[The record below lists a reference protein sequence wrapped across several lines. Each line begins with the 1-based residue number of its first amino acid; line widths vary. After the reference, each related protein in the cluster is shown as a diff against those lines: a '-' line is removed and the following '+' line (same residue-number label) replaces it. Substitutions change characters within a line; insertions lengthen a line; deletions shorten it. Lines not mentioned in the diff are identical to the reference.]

1 METCL
6 VTGGCGFIGS
16 HIVEELVKQGYKVKV
31 IDSLIK
37 GKLNSIKYLVDQGKV
52 EFIEGDIRNRDS
64 VDRAMKDVDYVFH
77 TAAVHIQRS
86 MESPGEC
93 IDVNLNGSYN
103 VFKSALDH
111 DIKRVVFSSSSSV
124 YGDPE
129 KLPMSETDLINPT
142 EPYGAAKWMDE
153 KLLQYLATKGLKYN
167 TLRYFNVY
175 GPRQAAH
182 AYYTTVVTAFVR
194 RALNNEPPIMNGKG
208 DQSFDFTH
216 VSDVVRAYLAAM
228 KSETVNEVFNVGTGT
243 STSVK
248 ELAELLL
255 RLVGSDLKPIFRDR
269 EVVCNRRQADIIK
282 SEKLL
287 GFKSKMNV
295 EQGLKEFVK
304 ELRENSKLYS

>member
-1 METCL
+1 
-6 VTGGCGFIGS
+6 
-16 HIVEELVKQGYKVKV
+16 
-31 IDSLIK
+31 
-37 GKLNSIKYLVDQGKV
+37 
-52 EFIEGDIRNRDS
+52 
-64 VDRAMKDVDYVFH
+64 MKDVDYVFH

-194 RALNNEPPIMNGKG
+194 RVLNNEPPIMNGKG

-216 VSDVVRAYLAAM
+216 VSDVVRANLAAM

>member
-194 RALNNEPPIMNGKG
+194 RVLNNEPPIMNGKG

-216 VSDVVRAYLAAM
+216 VSDVVRANLAAM

>member
-194 RALNNEPPIMNGKG
+194 RVLNNEPPIMNGKG

-216 VSDVVRAYLAAM
+216 VSDVVRANLAAM

-295 EQGLKEFVK
+295 EQGLKEF
-304 ELRENSKLYS
+304 ES